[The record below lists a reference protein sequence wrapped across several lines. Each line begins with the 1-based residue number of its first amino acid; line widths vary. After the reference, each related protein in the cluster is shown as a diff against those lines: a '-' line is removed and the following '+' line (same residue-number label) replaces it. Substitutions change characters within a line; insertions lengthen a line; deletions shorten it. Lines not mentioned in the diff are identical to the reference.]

1 MATTSPEQQAYALT
15 TSYKAQQNRLGA
27 LIAALVSIYYRQ
39 RVNVEDPAS
48 VARWLELMIPRILQG
63 SSATAVLGA
72 RFATDLR
79 ALELPKASTLTFTPS
94 VGAVEEQIL
103 KSLQV
108 VGPFAYENKARDI
121 RTLDVPDQQKE
132 ALLAE
137 AKEVTARTISSATMR
152 HVQNGGRQTIAD
164 ATKVDRLALGYV
176 RVTKDKPCF
185 FCAMLASRGKVF
197 ADDSFADSD
206 PRFVGN
212 GTAKVHD
219 HCECALKA
227 VYVEKGD
234 IALQN
239 TEKFTDMWMRW
250 GKGQGNNSVKYF
262 RKGYNLWLSDGVV
275 RDLSDFAD

>member
-1 MATTSPEQQAYALT
+1 MATATSSPDAALALT
-15 TSYKAQQNRLGA
+15 QGYKAQQNRLGA
-27 LIAALVSIYYRQ
+27 LIALLVATYYRQ

-48 VARWLELMIPRILQG
+48 VAKWLDLMIPRILQG
-63 SSATAVLGA
+63 SSAAAILGA

-79 ALELPKASTLTFTPS
+79 ALELPDAPALTFGPS
-94 VGAVEEQIL
+94 VGAVEEQIR

-108 VGPFAYENKARDI
+108 VGPFAYENKAREI
-121 RTLDVPDQQKE
+121 RTLDVPDVQKQ

-137 AKEVTARTISSATMR
+137 AKQVTSQTISSATMR

-164 ATKVDRLALGYV
+164 ATKEDRLALGYV
-176 RVTKDKPCF
+176 RVTKAKPCF
-185 FCAMLASRGKVF
+185 FCAMLASRGVVF

-227 VYVEKGD
+227 VYDKKTDKVV
-234 IALQN
+234 QQ
-239 TEKFTDMWMRW
+239 TELFSDMWKRW
-250 GKGQGNNSVKYF
+250 GKGQGNDSVNLF
-262 RKGYNLWLSDGVV
+262 RKGYDLWLTDGIV
-275 RDLSDFAD
+275 RDLSDFA